1 MCNCTSGNPW
11 APGSLVSLAPRNDV
25 KARPL
30 EQQNTNDHCQRDDRH
45 HQTRGPAH
53 AAAHPPEQRATHH
66 DGNDD
71 IELQCTSPCWA
82 QREPLEL
89 PTPMLTAPPIF
100 TQVSVPSTLTKP
112 GP

>member
-1 MCNCTSGNPW
+1 MVRSTRPQMCNCTSGNPW
-11 APGSLVSLAPRNDV
+11 TPGSLVSLAPRNDV

-53 AAAHPPEQRATHH
+53 AAAYPPEQRATHH

-82 QREPLEL
+82 QREPLER

-100 TQVSVPSTLTKP
+100 TQV
-112 GP
+112 